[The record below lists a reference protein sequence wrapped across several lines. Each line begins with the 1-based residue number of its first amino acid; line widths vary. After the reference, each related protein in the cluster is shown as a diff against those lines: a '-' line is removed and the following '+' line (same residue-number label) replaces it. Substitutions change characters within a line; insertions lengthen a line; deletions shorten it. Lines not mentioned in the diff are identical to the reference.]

1 MTKKLTALLAAVV
14 LLLTLGGCGKK
25 AENPPAIDP
34 TEATR
39 LAETFVKAYYLRD
52 YAARFPLCFYD
63 ARARW
68 EDAAIRDAGSAEEF
82 FQLAQRQADEKGIEV
97 TVDSFDSYYSAY
109 RQFILEDVQEIYG
122 DYTLTTTATDSVK
135 MGEDQ
140 LSQFRHNLLTGPAK
154 EYIDADALNAVTEVY
169 TVTVHIH
176 IEGEKK
182 NYDENYVVYVVNH
195 NGQWLVADHSN

>member
-1 MTKKLTALLAAVV
+1 MTKKLTALLAAVI

-39 LAETFVKAYYLRD
+39 LAEAFVKAYYLRD

-63 ARARW
+63 APARW

-82 FQLAQRQADEKGIEV
+82 FRLAQRQADEKGIEV
-97 TVDSFDSYYSAY
+97 TVDSFDSYYAAY
-109 RQFILEDVQEIYG
+109 RQFILDDVQEIYG
-122 DYTLTTTATDSVK
+122 DYTLTATATDSVK
-135 MGEDQ
+135 MSED
-140 LSQFRHNLLTGPAK
+140 LLPQFRTNLLTGPAK

-176 IEGEKK
+176 IDGEKK
-182 NYDENYVVYVVNH
+182 EYDENYVVYVVNH